1 MPSSV
6 PNYHPYYGSMMS
18 YTSQPPLYSSTPTG
32 TENGQDVGAIE
43 FPGFSTQVTLG
54 GMSGPNDSTPNTSIR
69 LPQSEPD
76 KLFAQHQ
83 EGCRKDIERAFGVLQ
98 ARFKIIR
105 EPTRMWDI
113 TDLAIIMGDSAG
125 KCVRSDAVITEGFS
139 RWNNFK
145 SFSEH
150 VGGVDSFHNN
160 AVMKCENLM
169 KQGQSIEHALHKQ
182 DDITRNEF
190 RIRLNASVDA
200 SKYLL
205 RQGLPFRGHDESE
218 KSANRGNFVELLK
231 YTADQ
236 NEVVSKVILDN
247 APGNNQ
253 MTSPKIQKDIVHCF
267 AEEVV
272 KSIIEEIDHDV
283 FGLLVDESADVSD
296 KEQMA
301 VVFRFVDKN
310 GIVKERFMSITHV
323 SETSAT
329 SLKSAIDG
337 LFAKYGL
344 SIKKVRGQGYDGAS
358 NMKGEF
364 NGLKSLILRKCSLV
378 YYVHC
383 FAHQLQLVVV
393 AVAKKHFNVGDFFD
407 MISLLMN
414 VVGGSC
420 KRKDMIRESYRKKIQ
435 EEINNGEISTGTG
448 LNQEISLQRPGTTR
462 WNSHYN
468 TLLRLIQLFSCIV
481 KVLEYIENEGVDDL
495 KRRQAHGLLNYFHSF
510 DFVFYLQMMIHLLGL
525 TESLS
530 MALQRRDQDIL
541 NAMSLVKSTK
551 RQLQNFRDDGWNSLM
566 MKVSLFCEKH
576 EIEKIEMEADYVDS
590 KRPRKRT
597 GVSNMHHYKI
607 NSLYVV
613 LDLQLQEFNDRF
625 NEVNTELLICAASL
639 SPIDAFSEFDH
650 SKLLRLSK
658 FYSDDFSS
666 GEFIS
671 LEQELDI
678 YIDNVRHDERFSTLK
693 NLGDLARMLVET
705 RKRHILWFIGF

>member
-1 MPSSV
+1 FSDEAMKRYYNPIEPSPSPPRSEADDIV
-6 PNYHPYYGSMMS
+6 LFWDPADRKRIADYHPN
-18 YTSQPPLYSSTPTG
+18 QRN
-32 TENGQDVGAIE
+32 E
-43 FPGFSTQVTLG
+43 
-54 GMSGPNDSTPNTSIR
+54 
-69 LPQSEPD
+69 
-76 KLFAQHQ
+76 
-83 EGCRKDIERAFGVLQ
+83 
-98 ARFKIIR
+98 
-105 EPTRMWDI
+105 
-113 TDLAIIMGDSAG
+113 
-125 KCVRSDAVITEGFS
+125 
-139 RWNNFK
+139 
-145 SFSEH
+145 
-150 VGGVDSFHNN
+150 
-160 AVMKCENLM
+160 
-169 KQGQSIEHALHKQ
+169 SIEHVLHKQ
-182 DDITRNEF
+182 DDITRNEY

-364 NGLKSLILRKCSLV
+364 NGLKSLILRECSSA

-435 EEINNGEISTGTG
+435 EEINNGEINTGTG

-468 TLLRLIQLFSCIV
+468 TLLPLIQLFSCIV
-481 KVLEYIENEGVDDL
+481 EVLEYIENEGVDDL

-650 SKLLRLSK
+650 SKLLKLSK
-658 FYSDDFSS
+658 FYPDDFSS

-678 YIDNVRHDERFSTLK
+678 YNDNVRHDERFSTLK

-705 RKRHILWFIGF
+705 RKHMSCPLVYRLLKLVLILQVATATVERCFSAMKIVKTHRRNRIGDQFLNDCLVCFVEKDVFETITNETVMKRFQDLKDRRMLL